1 MWGTPNDRPLWRP
14 CWPCLLQAQHHAGH
28 PRRRDHGV
36 GGPSSRCA
44 DNAPCYL
51 VRLTVLGDE
60 RRKLAGLQLVPE
72 TPAEVVGRKAER
84 TLLNHLLCPLED
96 TIVRA
101 FRE

>member
-1 MWGTPNDRPLWRP
+1 
-14 CWPCLLQAQHHAGH
+14 
-28 PRRRDHGV
+28 
-36 GGPSSRCA
+36 
-44 DNAPCYL
+44 
-51 VRLTVLGDE
+51 VLGDE

>member
-1 MWGTPNDRPLWRP
+1 MWGTPNDWPLWRP
-14 CWPCLLQAQHHAGH
+14 FWPCLLQAPRHAGH
-28 PRRRDHGV
+28 PRGRDHGV
-36 GGPSSRCA
+36 GGPSSRCV
-44 DNAPCYL
+44 DNAPHYL

-72 TPAEVVGRKAER
+72 MAAEVVVRKGER
-84 TLLNHLLCPLED
+84 TLLNHHLCPLED